1 MSDVSQASPDGIP
14 RTETGEIKP
23 PTSTAPTVGETKTDL
38 GETSTEKAE
47 PKAETK
53 PSVLNQKDLQ
63 GAPEKYE
70 DFKVPEDFELNEDVM
85 AKATPM
91 FKELGLS
98 QAGAQRLIDFYAE
111 QQKDALEAPF
121 KTWADTQQKWVDEV
135 KADPEIG
142 GKLPEVKATVA
153 KALDAL
159 GDQKL
164 ASEFKA
170 AMDYT
175 GAGNHPAFV
184 KAFYKMALAMT
195 EGGHVAGKGPSPLGQ
210 RGPGVAPESAAKA
223 MYPNLP

>member
-1 MSDVSQASPDGIP
+1 MSDVTQASPDGIP

-23 PTSTAPTVGETKTDL
+23 ATTQTAIPEPKTETEPKE
-38 GETSTEKAE
+38 GTEPKAE
-47 PKAETK
+47 PKAAA
-53 PSVLNQKDLQ
+53 SVLNQKDLQ

-70 DFKVPEDFELNEDVM
+70 DFKVPEDFELNKDVM
-85 AKATPM
+85 DKATPM

-111 QQKDALEAPF
+111 QQKSVAEAPY
-121 KTWADTQQKWVDEV
+121 KLWADTQKEWVDQV

-164 ASEFKA
+164 ANEFKA

-184 KAFYKMALAMT
+184 KAFYKMALMMT
-195 EGGHVAGKGPSPLGQ
+195 EGGHVAGRGPSPAGQ
-210 RGPGVAPESAAKA
+210 RGPGATPESAAKA